1 MRRGQV
7 WDAFCL
13 TVRKCDIV
21 TQLSLKNRIGMKFL
35 RSIAA
40 ALVLCGAT
48 SSLTTP
54 VIAQSGVP
62 SMPYMRGA
70 TKTWDVHRKSSM
82 PTSGSMNQA
91 GSTNQVGAVNQTPSD
106 NFARRRHQE
115 MQSKRATLQGVMS
128 GAFLRGSSKIVS
140 PY

>member
-1 MRRGQV
+1 
-7 WDAFCL
+7 
-13 TVRKCDIV
+13 
-21 TQLSLKNRIGMKFL
+21 
-35 RSIAA
+35 
-40 ALVLCGAT
+40 
-48 SSLTTP
+48 
-54 VIAQSGVP
+54 
-62 SMPYMRGA
+62 
-70 TKTWDVHRKSSM
+70 M